1 MKVENSI
8 NFGNFNQTD
17 MVMSELIQHN
27 EYKIIIIMIIIVFV
41 VAMVWM
47 FKIANQKNVKKYSKK
62 KRKG

>member
-8 NFGNFNQTD
+8 NFGDFNQTD
-17 MVMSELIQHN
+17 MAMSELIQHN
-27 EYKIIIIMIIIVFV
+27 ECKIIIIMIIIIFV

-47 FKIANQKNVKKYSKK
+47 FKIANQKSVKKYSKK